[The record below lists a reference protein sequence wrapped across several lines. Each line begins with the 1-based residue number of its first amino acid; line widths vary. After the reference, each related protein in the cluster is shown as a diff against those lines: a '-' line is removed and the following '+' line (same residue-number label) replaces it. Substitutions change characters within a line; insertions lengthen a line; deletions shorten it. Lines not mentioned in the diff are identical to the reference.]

1 MNFAHLHLI
10 LNHIPVVGLPLVMVF
25 LLYGFATKNFSLQ
38 RFSLFLLFG
47 LAMLVLPIYF
57 TGEPAES
64 RIEELPG
71 FSEAFIA
78 PHENAALFSLVITV
92 ICGVLAA
99 VTLIFQNSDNKFKLL
114 KKMVLVVGLIAVG
127 SLFYTA
133 NLGGKV
139 RHTELRPGVEE
150 SAPSK

>member
-1 MNFAHLHLI
+1 MNFAHLHLL
-10 LNHIPVVGLPLVMVF
+10 LNHIPVVGMPLVIIF
-25 LLYGFATKNFSLQ
+25 LIYGLATKNFSLQ

-78 PHENAALFSLVITV
+78 PHEDAALFSLVITV

-99 VTLIFQNSDNKFKLL
+99 VTLIFQNNDSKFNLL
-114 KKMVLVVGLIAVG
+114 KKIVLVIGLLAVG

-139 RHTELRPGVEE
+139 RHTELRADSEE
-150 SAPSK
+150 SATTK